1 MLRFI
6 LSLSTFSIVATLSLT
21 PVKGATT
28 DYDDMMK
35 CLSFNFKSDGTK
47 EDTIRKIFA
56 KRDCIKQQQRARIGK
71 WFCYVTNSVGI
82 QTQSD
87 GTTFAGK
94 IKPETEKFVATIKE
108 IYPGGDE
115 VRKFACEKTYGL
127 SEGDYETR
135 SNVCLSTFSIDF
147 SPRVAVVGFSED
159 TYHFDEQA
167 SSFTLFGT
175 NEFVLF
181 SGVTNSYVYRG
192 RCEKID

>member
-1 MLRFI
+1 MSFVKLIVSLFLLATA
-6 LSLSTFSIVATLSLT
+6 LSSTSAKAS
-21 PVKGATT
+21 PA
-28 DYDDMMK
+28 DYDEMMK
-35 CLSFNFKSDGTK
+35 CLPSNFKSDGTK
-47 EDTIRKIFA
+47 EDTIKKIFS

-71 WFCYVTNSVGI
+71 WFCYVTSSVGI
-82 QTQSD
+82 QEQAN
-87 GTTFAGK
+87 GTTFAGR
-94 IKPETEKFVATIKE
+94 IKPEVDKFVATIKE

-115 VRKFACEKTYGL
+115 VRKFACDKTYGL

-147 SPRVAVVGFSED
+147 SPRIAVVGFSED

-181 SGVTNSYVYRG
+181 RSVANYYVYRG